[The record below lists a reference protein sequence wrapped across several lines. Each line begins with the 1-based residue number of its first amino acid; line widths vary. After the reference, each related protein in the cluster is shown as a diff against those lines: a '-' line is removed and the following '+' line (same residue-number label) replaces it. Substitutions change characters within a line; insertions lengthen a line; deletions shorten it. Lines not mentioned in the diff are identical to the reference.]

1 MRTLWAV
8 LEAWRGGVRRRLA
21 VATLILGAV
30 AVGVFG
36 VLAPPEHCPTPTSAE
51 LREAATEAVEWFAR
65 NQQADGT
72 WLYLY
77 DVDTASV
84 SADYNVV
91 RHMGVQLSL
100 YQAAAAGIPGAM
112 ETAERGLGWATGRV
126 VEGDGW
132 SAVIDGE
139 RTPVGATALL
149 VAALAERRIVTN
161 DDQFDELLERLGRF
175 IVAQTK
181 ESGAVLAY
189 YDTSSG
195 EPTPG
200 EYSRYYTGEAYW
212 ALARLR
218 LLLPDGPWAE
228 VADRIGSYLSTRRDS
243 SEGYWPPLPD
253 HWAAYGLAETVSAEE
268 RAGDRPLTDDE
279 LAYARRQAGLFGV
292 QVRWVSQQAGP
303 WGVAARGTR
312 VPRGGG
318 YGVIGE
324 ALTGLW
330 LVAHADPRLVDVRT
344 PLAERVT
351 CIAGL
356 AMDAQLDESE
366 AGEYREPARVQGAWL
381 IDGET
386 RMDDQQHALSA
397 LLRTIPIVQA
407 SDDLDGGS
415 GLSAAPSAW
424 LWAVALFAAV
434 NPFRSALALPRG
446 ERSARTV
453 TGAAAL
459 GGIAGA
465 AVAVGAG
472 FGAGRLLD
480 ALDVSDASL
489 RIAAGV
495 VAAVVGIATLVL
507 KPPSPIPALPDL
519 RAALVP
525 VAVPMVASAG
535 LIVLAVSAYA
545 DRGAVLVAA
554 ALAFAVGTLTVL
566 AAFVRTD
573 GVAGRVLGWA
583 GRLTSAVLV
592 VAAAQLV
599 IDGLFAV

>member
-1 MRTLWAV
+1 MLV
-8 LEAWRGGVRRRLA
+8 
-21 VATLILGAV
+21 LGAV

-51 LREAATEAVEWFAR
+51 LREAATEAAEWFAR
-65 NQQADGT
+65 NQKADGT

-77 DVDTASV
+77 DADTAAV

-112 ETAERGLGWATGRV
+112 ETAEHGLEWATGRI

-161 DDQFDELLERLGRF
+161 DDQFDELLKRLGRF
-175 IVAQTK
+175 IVAQTE

-189 YDTSSG
+189 YDASSG
-195 EPTPG
+195 EPAPG

-212 ALARLR
+212 AVARLR
-218 LLLPDGPWAE
+218 LLLSGGPWAE
-228 VADRIGSYLSTRRDS
+228 VADRVGSYVSTRRDS
-243 SEGYWPPLPD
+243 AEGYWPPLPD
-253 HWAAYGLAETVSAEE
+253 HWAAYGLAETVAAED
-268 RAGDRPLTDDE
+268 RAGDRPLTHDE
-279 LAYARRQAGLFGV
+279 LTYARRQAGLFGV

-330 LVAHADPRLVDVRT
+330 LVAHADPRLADVRI
-344 PLAERVT
+344 PLTERAI

-407 SDDLDGGS
+407 SDDPGG
-415 GLSAAPSAW
+415 GARLSPAPSTW
-424 LWAVALFAAV
+424 LWTVALFAAV
-434 NPFRSALALPRG
+434 NPFRLALALPRS
-446 ERSARTV
+446 ERSARII

-472 FGAGRLLD
+472 LGAGPLLD
-480 ALDVSDASL
+480 ALDVSEAAL

-495 VAAVVGIATLVL
+495 VAAVVGIASLVR
-507 KPPSPIPALPDL
+507 KPPSPIPALPGL
-519 RAALVP
+519 GAALVP
-525 VAVPMVASAG
+525 VAVPMVANAG
-535 LIVLAVSAYA
+535 LIVLTVSAYA

-554 ALAFAVGTLTVL
+554 ALAIAVGTFTVL
-566 AAFVRTD
+566 AAFVRTEA
-573 GVAGRVLGWA
+573 VVGRVLVWA
-583 GRLTSAVLV
+583 GRLTAAMLV
-592 VAAAQLV
+592 VTAAQLV
-599 IDGLFAV
+599 IDGMFAV

>member
-1 MRTLWAV
+1 MIKT
-8 LEAWRGGVRRRLA
+8 WRGGVRRRLA
-21 VATLILGAV
+21 VAMFVLGAV

-51 LREAATEAVEWFAR
+51 LRGAAIEAADWFTR
-65 NQQADGT
+65 NQRPDGT

-77 DVDTASV
+77 DADTASV

-100 YQAAAAGIPGAM
+100 YQAAAAGIPNAM
-112 ETAERGLGWATGRV
+112 ETAEHGLEWATGQL
-126 VEGDGW
+126 VERDGW
-132 SAVIDGE
+132 SAVIDG
-139 RTPVGATALL
+139 RRAPVGATALL
-149 VAALAERRIVTN
+149 VAALAERRIATN
-161 DDQFDELLERLGRF
+161 DDQFDELLEGLGRF
-175 IVAQTK
+175 LVAQM
-181 ESGAVLAY
+181 EDSGAVLAY

-195 EPTPG
+195 EPAPG

-218 LLLPDGPWAE
+218 LLFPDGPWAE
-228 VADRIGSYLSTRRDS
+228 AADRVGSYVSTRRDDA
-243 SEGYWPPLPD
+243 EGYWPPLPD
-253 HWAAYGLAETVSAEE
+253 HWAAYGLAETVAAED

-279 LAYARRQAGLFGV
+279 LAYARRQAGLFGA

-303 WGVAARGTR
+303 WGVAARGTH

-330 LVAHADPRLVDVRT
+330 LVSHADQRLADVRG
-344 PLAERVT
+344 PLTERAT
-351 CIAGL
+351 CLAGL
-356 AMDAQLDESE
+356 AVDAQLDESR
-366 AGEYREPARVQGAWL
+366 ADEYREPARVRGAWL

-397 LLRTIPIVQA
+397 LLRTIPVLEG
-407 SDDLDGGS
+407 SEDPGGS
-415 GLSAAPSAW
+415 GSSVAPSAW
-424 LWAVALFAAV
+424 LWAAALFAAV
-434 NPFRSALALPRG
+434 NPFRLVRALPRG
-446 ERSARTV
+446 ERSARIV
-453 TGAAAL
+453 TGVAAL
-459 GGIAGA
+459 GGIVGA
-465 AVAVGAG
+465 AIAVGAG
-472 FGAGRLLD
+472 FGGGLVLD

-495 VAAVVGIATLVL
+495 VAAVVGIAALVR
-507 KPPSPIPALPDL
+507 KPPSPEPALPGP

-525 VAVPMVASAG
+525 VAVPMVANAG
-535 LIVLAVSAYA
+535 LIVLAVSAFA
-545 DRGAVLVAA
+545 DHGAALVAA
-554 ALAFAVGTLTVL
+554 ALAVAVGTLSVL
-566 AAFVRTD
+566 AAFVGTD

-583 GRLTSAVLV
+583 GRLAAAMLV

-599 IDGLFAV
+599 IDGMFAV